1 MKRSSLTNAQRE
13 VLEELLADKGPIVA
27 TKDIFNK
34 LEFETTESKHR
45 FVSQL
50 QQAGWLVRIKN
61 GLYQIADLGSLGTLS
76 LSRYTIAQL
85 LLPESYVS
93 FHAGL
98 QFHGFFD
105 QALNSIS
112 SVGLRQRPAVH
123 LEGTTYR
130 FVKTKTEY
138 YYGFKSHTM
147 NGRRVQIAEAEKAI
161 IDLMQ
166 FARNGATVGLAVEIL
181 RDSHHRLQIEQL
193 VDWALRSPLT
203 VQRVI
208 GFLLDTSGLAAS
220 GLKKTAQQSKSIT
233 KLTPESSQYSSTWR
247 LYYDPFF
254 AADMV
259 QG

>member
-1 MKRSSLTNAQRE
+1 M
-13 VLEELLADKGPIVA
+13 
-27 TKDIFNK
+27 
-34 LEFETTESKHR
+34 ESKHR

-61 GLYQIADLGSLGTLS
+61 GLFQIADLGSLGTLS

-85 LLPESYVS
+85 LLPDSYVS
-93 FHAGL
+93 FHAAL

-112 SVGLRQRPAVH
+112 SVGLRQKSAVR

-130 FVKTKTEY
+130 FVKTKAAY
-138 YYGFKSHTM
+138 YYGFRLHTM

-166 FARNGATVGLAVEIL
+166 FSRNGTTVDLVVEIL
-181 RDSHHRLQIEQL
+181 RDSHHHLQLEL
-193 VDWALRSPLT
+193 LADWSLRSPLA
-203 VQRVI
+203 VQRTI
-208 GFLLDTSGLAAS
+208 GFLFDTLGVDASALAR
-220 GLKKTAQQSKSIT
+220 TAQQSKSIT
-233 KLTPESSQYSSTWR
+233 KLTPESSQYSSAWR

-254 AADMV
+254 V
-259 QG
+259 TELTHS